1 MIVRMPCRV
10 ISSNPDS
17 LKVRRKCRSGRIIFR
32 CLSGRLNCQ
41 ITAVLE
47 QHHFQ
52 VASLLITCR
61 TIIISFQQF
70 ICCLLRWNL
79 SKIQIDTS
87 KDRRVIIHMCLSQS
101 IIRIFFYSICC
112 FIHISTHSGSN
123 LLLAFACAIYRI
135 IILVICSNRCNNRNS
150 LCILDCNLFVTI
162 FCCSAFCQNLCL
174 RTEFHLIVFQLSVDR
189 NQRILDICRP
199 FSFIRLWL
207 WVVASIPLFII
218 RLHSDIQ
225 IQLIA
230 TFRSQSCH
238 KYIVRITYKVLTSIM
253 CIPVIILNS
262 GNCRI
267 QIQCSLVIFNVFVRD
282 TFKIQIHISV
292 TQIISVSV
300 YSCIIT

>member
-207 WVVASIPLFII
+207 YCIFVASTACFII

-238 KYIVRITYKVLTSIM
+238 KYIVRITYKVLPSIM
-253 CIPVIILNS
+253 CIPVVILNS
-262 GNCRI
+262 GNRRI
-267 QIQCSLVIFNVFVRD
+267 QIQCSLVVFNIF
-282 TFKIQIHISV
+282 I
-292 TQIISVSV
+292 
-300 YSCIIT
+300 